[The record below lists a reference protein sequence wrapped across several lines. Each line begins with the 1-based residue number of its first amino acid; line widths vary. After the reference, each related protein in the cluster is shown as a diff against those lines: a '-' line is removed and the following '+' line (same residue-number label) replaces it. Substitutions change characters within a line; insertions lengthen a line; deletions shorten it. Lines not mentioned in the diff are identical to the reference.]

1 MGSELTDYIRAR
13 TRVAA
18 DEKAQTLTE
27 YALIIGVVAVALVV
41 ALGLISGSLTGFFTT
56 LTSTLAG
63 A

>member
-41 ALGLISGSLTGFFTT
+41 ALGLISGSLAGFFTT